1 MAQISGTEI
10 QCINV
15 LMLQPDAF
23 YEHTM
28 QENTTAAAVLPR
40 TVPDLVRGAC
50 SAHLDPRA
58 DFQRPNGGEEG
69 IEITDKARGRGG
81 E

>member
-28 QENTTAAAVLPR
+28 QENTTAAGALSR
-40 TVPDLVRGAC
+40 TTPDPVRGAC
-50 SAHLDPRA
+50 SAPLDPRA
-58 DFQRPNGGEEG
+58 DFPGPIHGG
-69 IEITDKARGRGG
+69 KG
-81 E
+81 ER